1 MGITAE
7 ERMASHVRASDSVLH
22 VSVGQSRTCYALAR
36 IAGPGGKVTGVDADR
51 DQVVQALQFQEEFAD
66 AAGFDNLRFHHG
78 HATDL
83 KTDLEKAER
92 LLPAAGV
99 DSLDRLL
106 AFEARRRGVF
116 SANPMI
122 PDASIDTA
130 LADLSEGVDR
140 VADVRLAL
148 DEIARVLRPEGR
160 CVLIC
165 AASGLEPP
173 LSEEALLR
181 LVEAAGL
188 NEARIEIRSVPSVQ
202 LSAVKP
208 AERVY
213 RVPSSGGCC

>member
-7 ERMASHVRASDSVLH
+7 ERMASHVRAGDSVLH

-51 DQVVQALQFQEEFAD
+51 DQVAQALQLQEEFAD

-130 LADLSEGVDR
+130 LADLSAGVGQ
-140 VADVRLAL
+140 VADIRLAL
-148 DEIARVLRPEGR
+148 DEIARVLKPEGR

-165 AASGLEPP
+165 AI
-173 LSEEALLR
+173 SEEALLR

-188 NEARIEIRSVPSVQ
+188 EEARTEFRSSRSVQ

-213 RVPSSGGCC
+213 RAPSSSGCC